1 MAVRRKGF
9 EKYGGFGSAQPV
21 HSPSAAWLWR
31 FRHVMSNDEHHGGL
45 LCAPPVQPVPKGL
58 LLAPAKTV
66 REGAQT
72 TNESK
77 PGPHRRSGAPPRA
90 VSLHTAPLLVCVDLN
105 GKGGSRHAAYSP
117 TWSQRGCNG
126 VPLARTPTVTHNRAS
141 CTRGRRRGI
150 RSRQGGRAP
159 CTRGH
164 AHDLDTEAMRACG
177 GESATSRLRRPSMPP
192 VAVVQDLDVG
202 VLPAEREPTARTT
215 SLPKMKMMDFSG
227 YMTIAGIPRKPT
239 RTIRLP
245 V

>member
-21 HSPSAAWLWR
+21 HSPSAEWLWR

-117 TWSQRGCNG
+117 TWSQRVCNG
-126 VPLARTPTVTHNRAS
+126 VPLARILPSPTTVP
-141 CTRGRRRGI
+141 
-150 RSRQGGRAP
+150 RAP
-159 CTRGH
+159 GQ
-164 AHDLDTEAMRACG
+164 DDEESEAGKGVCAMYARAC
-177 GESATSRLRRPSMPP
+177 A
-192 VAVVQDLDVG
+192 
-202 VLPAEREPTARTT
+202 
-215 SLPKMKMMDFSG
+215 
-227 YMTIAGIPRKPT
+227 
-239 RTIRLP
+239 
-245 V
+245 